1 MLSNRLLRQF
11 IAVAEELNYHRASE
25 RLQMAQSPLSQ
36 AIRRLES
43 YVGVALF
50 VRSKRNVTL
59 TAAGRVFLDEARAS
73 LKRDEQAVLAA
84 RQADQ
89 GESGSISLGFV
100 GSVGYDVLPVVI
112 RNFHARFP
120 HIKVDLNQLHTA
132 DQLERLRTHQL
143 DVGIARPPIPDGRG
157 IASRLINRDRL
168 IVALPRSHRLAD
180 ADAIALSD
188 LRQDAFVL
196 FSRTLVEPM
205 YIKVLTACQ
214 DAGFYPHFTY
224 EVQEVPS
231 AIGVVASGTAVA
243 LLPACLR
250 VVQHTDVVY
259 KDLLPPASSLV
270 LDTVIIW
277 RENDPHAALNS
288 FLNTLPAAW

>member
-11 IAVAEELNYHRASE
+11 IAVAEELNYHRASA
-25 RLQMAQSPLSQ
+25 RVQMAQSPLSQ
-36 AIRRLES
+36 AIRKLES

-50 VRSKRNVTL
+50 VRSKRNVAL

-84 RQADQ
+84 RQAAQ

-112 RNFHARFP
+112 KNFHARFP
-120 HIKVDLNQLHTA
+120 HINVDLNQLHTS

-143 DVGIARPPIPDGRG
+143 DVGIARPPIPDDRG
-157 IASRLINRDRL
+157 IASRLIKRDRL
-168 IVALPRSHRLAD
+168 IVALPRSHRLAG
-180 ADAIALSD
+180 ADAIALGD
-188 LRQDAFVL
+188 LRQDPFVL

-250 VVQHTDVVY
+250 VVQHTDVIY

-277 RENDPHAALNS
+277 REGDPHAALNS